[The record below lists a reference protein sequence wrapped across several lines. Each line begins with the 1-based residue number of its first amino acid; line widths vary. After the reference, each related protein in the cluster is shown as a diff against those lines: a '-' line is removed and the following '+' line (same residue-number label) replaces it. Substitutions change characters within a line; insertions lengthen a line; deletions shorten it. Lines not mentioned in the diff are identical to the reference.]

1 MRILACALALALP
14 AGQDFDKTKHQWGK
28 WKVDTRI
35 KFKMTIEVGGQ
46 SIEGEYRSALTELKD
61 KEYTLRHAS
70 SVMGAEQ
77 EEFETETYGEK
88 KGEEKIKVGDQ
99 EHECVVWA
107 SSGKRGE
114 KELSS
119 RLWIPA
125 GKETPLKMTWKAG
138 DDESG
143 EFTATKMSENL
154 SAGGKDYDCVLLEG
168 EMTSPE
174 LGGTLK
180 GKMWMHPSVPGG
192 VVRLDLSGDQAKIAV
207 ELADVDAKK

>member
-14 AGQDFDKTKHQWGK
+14 AVQDFDKAKHPWAK
-28 WKVDTRI
+28 WKVDSRI
-35 KFKMTIEVGGQ
+35 KFKMTIEVAGQ
-46 SIEGEYRSALTELKD
+46 TIEGEYRSALTELKE
-61 KEYTLRHAS
+61 KEYTLRHVS

-88 KGEEKIKVGDQ
+88 KGEEKLKVGDQ

-119 RLWIPA
+119 KLWIPA
-125 GKETPLKMTWKAG
+125 GKEVPLKMTWKAG
-138 DDESG
+138 DAESG
-143 EFTATKMSENL
+143 EFTATKPSDKV
-154 SAGGKDYDCVLLEG
+154 SAAGKDYDAVLLEG

-174 LGGTLK
+174 LGAMK
-180 GKMWMHPSVPGG
+180 GRIWMHASVPGG
-192 VVRLDLSGDQAKIAV
+192 VVRMELSGDQAKITV